1 MQPPVPPPHL
11 AVGDTFAF
19 DDGRMERVTALS
31 AGTVQW
37 HGQDDFAYTTF
48 VDVLA
53 PRIAWHGGT
62 VRGERRF
69 AASPTSIFPL
79 SAGRVVVFDAERRL
93 ADSGT
98 GVATTVAETWSCRT
112 NGTARIAT
120 PAGTFDTF
128 RVDCT
133 LTTQPLT
140 PALTRS
146 FYYAP
151 AVNYFVRRDDE
162 TENGTVTS
170 ISLTGFATAEP
181 ALPAETERLRSAARQ
196 SALELTPSG
205 QALPWRDDVGG
216 MSGTGT
222 AHPHDAVVTPWLVPQ
237 LRRGDR
243 GKCSAISVRAPCL
256 PRRQESLATSRW
268 LNRKP
273 HPQGAE
279 PSIDCLRGMPASR

>member
-1 MQPPVPPPHL
+1 VQLPVPPPHL

-196 SALELTPSG
+196 SALESTPSG

-216 MSGTGT
+216 MSGTVRPTRTMQSSHRGWCRSY
-222 AHPHDAVVTPWLVPQ
+222 AEEIEANA
-237 LRRGDR
+237 RRYR
-243 GKCSAISVRAPCL
+243 FERLACRVGKKAWQPVA
-256 PRRQESLATSRW
+256 
-268 LNRKP
+268 
-273 HPQGAE
+273 G
-279 PSIDCLRGMPASR
+279 